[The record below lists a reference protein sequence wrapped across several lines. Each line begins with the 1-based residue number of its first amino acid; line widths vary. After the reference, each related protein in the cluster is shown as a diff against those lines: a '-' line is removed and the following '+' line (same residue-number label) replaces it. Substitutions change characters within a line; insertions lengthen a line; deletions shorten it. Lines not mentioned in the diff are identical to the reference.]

1 MVFFKDGYM
10 IHRSAKTAAIL
21 AAFMAIG
28 GTAVMISG
36 CGQEK
41 QVEGQELKD
50 ENGRT
55 YHLIK
60 NEDGTETARYDNGE
74 EVTFRRDEN
83 DNLQYISGASSLLPL
98 LMMSYFMFHGMNNYS
113 GHYDR
118 NTGNVLNNRP
128 AYTEKKDAP
137 YARSSASPSYQQGMA
152 KSAGGSTVKAP
163 AGGKTGFGGAGVRG
177 GAS

>member
-1 MVFFKDGYM
+1 MY
-10 IHRSAKTAAIL
+10 RSAKTAAIL
-21 AAFMAIG
+21 AAFMTVG
-28 GTAVMISG
+28 GAAVMMTG
-36 CGQEK
+36 CGQEEK
-41 QVEGQELKD
+41 DKGDELKD

-60 NEDGTETARYDNGE
+60 NEDGTETAKYDNGE

-83 DNLQYISGASSLLPL
+83 DNLQYVSGVSSLLPL
-98 LMMSYFMFHGMNNYS
+98 LMMSYFMFHGLPGYS

-118 NTGNVLNNRP
+118 NTGSVLNDRP
-128 AYTEKKDAP
+128 AYTEQK
-137 YARSSASPSYQQGMA
+137 QQQN
-152 KSAGGSTVKAP
+152 AGGTAAGNYAGNKNSSYESGKSSGNSTVKAP